1 LRFDRLTR
9 SESIRTTD
17 LYRDSGYLID
27 KDLLAIRNATWKEI
41 FNSDAAIYGG
51 RNMGN
56 WSASILSTEGR
67 FNAVVPASGFVVFV
81 KQ

>member
-1 LRFDRLTR
+1 
-9 SESIRTTD
+9 
-17 LYRDSGYLID
+17 
-27 KDLLAIRNATWKEI
+27 
-41 FNSDAAIYGG
+41 
-51 RNMGN
+51 MGK